1 MCPQRGCRVPLG
13 MSAVWVPVPYGV
25 ACLFVLDPLVARIS
39 FHHRFFFT
47 NPDRL
52 SYHLI
57 QPSPWLRPRVSL
69 SVCLFCQVGEAVGAR
84 GASGGGPSGCALLD
98 TGFLVRAHWS
108 LFSFLFGGA
117 SSEVR
122 RCNCSVVYLILSR
135 CVRLFYQK
143 SIYLSKI
150 R

>member
-1 MCPQRGCRVPLG
+1 

-57 QPSPWLRPRVSL
+57 QPSPWLTVGRAFRCL

-98 TGFLVRAHWS
+98 TGFSGVGAFACPVFCLSVWAWVRVRAA
-108 LFSFLFGGA
+108 FGDG
-117 SSEVR
+117 
-122 RCNCSVVYLILSR
+122 
-135 CVRLFYQK
+135 
-143 SIYLSKI
+143 
-150 R
+150 